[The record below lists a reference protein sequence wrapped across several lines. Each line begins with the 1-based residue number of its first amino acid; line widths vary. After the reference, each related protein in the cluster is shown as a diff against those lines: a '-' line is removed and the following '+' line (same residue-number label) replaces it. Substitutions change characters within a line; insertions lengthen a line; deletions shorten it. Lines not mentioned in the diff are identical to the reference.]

1 MSLDLSFAATV
12 WKHAGPSSWYFVTV
26 PQGLSRL
33 VRETNKLSES
43 GWGRLHV
50 VAVING
56 HTWSTA
62 MWFDTKHRSYL
73 LPIKADVRRK
83 TRIDAGSKVVVN
95 IMLCDLAP

>member
-1 MSLDLSFAATV
+1 
-12 WKHAGPSSWYFVTV
+12 
-26 PQGLSRL
+26 
-33 VRETNKLSES
+33 
-43 GWGRLHV
+43 
-50 VAVING
+50 
-56 HTWSTA
+56 